1 VVAATTITIIT
12 MDIMEA
18 ADAVVADT
26 AAAIMEADV
35 AAAAAM
41 VEADVAVAVAAAADV
56 VVVAAVRLDLCMRL
70 VTPSCHNSRVILL
83 CTVSH
88 IRNIVCY

>member
-1 VVAATTITIIT
+1 MVAATIITMVT
-12 MDIMEA
+12 MDIME

-41 VEADVAVAVAAAADV
+41 VEADVAVAAAAAAAVDV
-56 VVVAAVRLDLCMRL
+56 VVVAAVRLDLHAA
-70 VTPSCHNSRVILL
+70 S
-83 CTVSH
+83 
-88 IRNIVCY
+88 